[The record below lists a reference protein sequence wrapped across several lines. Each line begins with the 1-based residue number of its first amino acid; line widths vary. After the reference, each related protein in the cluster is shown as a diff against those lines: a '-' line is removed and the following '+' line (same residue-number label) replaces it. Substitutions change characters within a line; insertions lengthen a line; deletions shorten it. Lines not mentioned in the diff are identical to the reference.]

1 MIKKKKIRMLFILV
15 LLFLLL
21 AALSRYLTPYDPY
34 AQDLSSA
41 LQKPS
46 AAHLFGTDRYG
57 RDLFSRVIV
66 GAQSTVFSALILV
79 LITSVIGTVIGS
91 ISGYF
96 GGVADTILMRIS
108 DIFLA
113 FPGMVFAI
121 AVAGVLAGGLKTA
134 VLALVVI
141 SWPKYARMSRSQ
153 VLVEKEK
160 AYFIAAKLSGTSPV
174 KLIWRHLFPNIMGIM
189 TVTTVLDIGTMIME
203 IASLSFL
210 GMGATAPLAE
220 WGAMMS
226 NGRSMIQTS
235 PWVVLAPGLGIF
247 ISVALFNLFGDAL
260 RDHLDPKGV
269 TIRRTNWK
277 RKQY

>member
-1 MIKKKKIRMLFILV
+1 MIKKKKIRILFILV

-189 TVTTVLDIGTMIME
+189 TVTTVLDL
-203 IASLSFL
+203 SL
-210 GMGATAPLAE
+210 
-220 WGAMMS
+220 
-226 NGRSMIQTS
+226 IH
-235 PWVVLAPGLGIF
+235 I
-247 ISVALFNLFGDAL
+247 
-260 RDHLDPKGV
+260 
-269 TIRRTNWK
+269 
-277 RKQY
+277 